1 MSKMVNL
8 SRHTVNSELEIIETC
23 PLCGHFEFKKV
34 FTKFSLSVV
43 RCQQCS
49 LLFTNPRL
57 IEAKIMSRY
66 SDDYFFKEYL
76 PVLEASL
83 NGSDLTPIK
92 NQFRLFLQII
102 ERFYMPGKKLLE
114 IGCGAGFFLYFA
126 REAGWQVEGI
136 EYIDV
141 AAKYARDKFDLNVQQ
156 GKFEEF
162 SFHEEFDLIALL
174 ETLEHLREPCL
185 SLKKIYRWLKPG
197 GILLL
202 STPDYQSL
210 SRFFLGINWAVLS
223 PADHLFYFTRDTI
236 NRLLKASGFEIIGL
250 ESFADFNPR
259 ATHVPQSIRCSF
271 YSFLAKHL
279 NQSKLISKMRERA
292 FNELIMADDFSTGQ
306 IKFYPWP
313 KRLMKQ
319 FKKAGYNLLKSI
331 FHGDRLLALA
341 QKPVSRKANLNAV
354 NKKGETQR

>member
-1 MSKMVNL
+1 MSKMANL
-8 SRHTVNSELEIIETC
+8 SRDTVNSELEIIETC
-23 PLCGHFEFKKV
+23 PLCGHFEFENV

-43 RCQQCS
+43 RCQRCS

-57 IEAKIMSRY
+57 IEKKIMSRY
-66 SDDYFFKEYL
+66 SDDYFFKEYH
-76 PVLEASL
+76 PVLESSL
-83 NGSDLTPIK
+83 KNTDLTPIK

-102 ERFYMPGKKLLE
+102 ERFYSPGKKLLE
-114 IGCGAGFFLYFA
+114 IGCGAGFFLHFA
-126 REAGWQVEGI
+126 RQAGWQVEGI
-136 EYIDV
+136 EYIDA

-210 SRFFLGINWAVLS
+210 SRVFLGLNWAVLS

-236 NRLLKASGFEIIGL
+236 SRLLNVAGFEIIGL

-259 ATHVPQSIRCSF
+259 ASHAPQTIRCSL
-271 YSFLAKHL
+271 YTLLAKHFSR
-279 NQSKLISKMRERA
+279 SKLMNKMRKERS
-292 FNELIMADDFSTGQ
+292 M
-306 IKFYPWP
+306 
-313 KRLMKQ
+313 
-319 FKKAGYNLLKSI
+319 NLLKPMI
-331 FHGDRLLALA
+331 FR
-341 QKPVSRKANLNAV
+341 PVR
-354 NKKGETQR
+354 